1 LNNGIGYW
9 DNVSLKLCTDN
20 FTKEE
25 VLILVNILNKKFD
38 LKASINKRTSDNGN
52 VCWIIRISN
61 SSINNLRS
69 LVSPFFIPEM
79 LYKLGI
85 NKNKIGKDAK
95 WAFIKLHYM
104 RKHPCKSFGPLKRD
118 FFLGKSKM
126 RDNLPEIT

>member
-1 LNNGIGYW
+1 MGDGYW
-9 DNVSLKLCTDN
+9 DNGSLKLCTDN

-52 VCWIIRISN
+52 VCWRIRISN

-85 NKNKIGKDAK
+85 NKNEIGKDAK
-95 WAFIKLHYM
+95 
-104 RKHPCKSFGPLKRD
+104 
-118 FFLGKSKM
+118 
-126 RDNLPEIT
+126 